1 MSEQVIKLSDKAAN
15 RIKEIMSKADNKTIG
30 VRVGVKSGG
39 CAGMS
44 YMMEYAKEAKKMRK
58 S

>member
-1 MSEQVIKLSDKAAN
+1 MKQVITLSDNAATK
-15 RIKEIMSKADNKTIG
+15 IKEIILKDGNNPVG

-44 YMMEYAKEAKKMRK
+44 YTMEYAKI
-58 S
+58 